1 MKKKIPENDF
11 ETECRLKF
19 RRCCVLYSEA
29 QYHSEKR
36 FYMTKAYEVID
47 AFLDWRDVQSL

>member
-1 MKKKIPENDF
+1 MADDF
-11 ETECRLKF
+11 ENECRLKF
-19 RRCCVLYSEA
+19 EHFCRCYATV

-36 FYMTKAYEVID
+36 YYVNKAYEVID